1 MKLDGKE
8 ITLKNGAKA
17 EGKGSLV
24 AIGTAG
30 VTKTLTG
37 DLLADAG
44 TVTAV
49 VSDVYTGNATAKW
62 DRKPNEIT
70 KSAGTFRS
78 QRLLPRA
85 TLVQKV
91 QTAH

>member
-1 MKLDGKE
+1 MVQQYRTGVRCAARLPCHGMKRS
-8 ITLKNGAKA
+8 A
-17 EGKGSLV
+17 
-24 AIGTAG
+24 
-30 VTKTLTG
+30 VTGIKDPIA

-70 KSAGTFRS
+70 KVRAPFRS